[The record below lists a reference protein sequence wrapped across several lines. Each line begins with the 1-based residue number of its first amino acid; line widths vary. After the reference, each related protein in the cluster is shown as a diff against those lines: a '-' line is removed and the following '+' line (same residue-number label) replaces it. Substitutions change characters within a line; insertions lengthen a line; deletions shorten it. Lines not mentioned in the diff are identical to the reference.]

1 MDHPKGRISSNN
13 SLSNPT
19 SAKMMSDD
27 FSSDDPINDCEHRL
41 QIAQGYYELQMYS
54 DARRELRE
62 VELDYP
68 REPSVLQMK
77 ILLVLKEERWEDA
90 LTLSE
95 QLRSLAPEGGA
106 SFIHGAFCLHELDRT
121 LEAVELLL
129 DGPDSLQDEP
139 IYHYNLGCYKA
150 AIGALE
156 DARKSLRRS
165 FNLDERLVD
174 VARKDPD
181 LKLLQDLL

>member
-1 MDHPKGRISSNN
+1 
-13 SLSNPT
+13 
-19 SAKMMSDD
+19 
-27 FSSDDPINDCEHRL
+27 
-41 QIAQGYYELQMYS
+41 
-54 DARRELRE
+54 
-62 VELDYP
+62 
-68 REPSVLQMK
+68 MK
-77 ILLVLKEERWEDA
+77 ILLTLKEERWEDA

-139 IYHYNLGCYKA
+139 IFHYNLGCYQA

-156 DARKSLRRS
+156 DARKCLRKS

-174 VARKDPD
+174 IARKDPD

>member
-1 MDHPKGRISSNN
+1 
-13 SLSNPT
+13 
-19 SAKMMSDD
+19 MMSDD
-27 FSSDDPINDCEHRL
+27 FGSEETITDCEHRM
-41 QIAQGYYELQMYS
+41 QIVQGYYELGMYE

-62 VELDYP
+62 VELDFP
-68 REPSVLQMK
+68 RQASLVQMK
-77 ILLVLKEERWEDA
+77 ILLHLKDESWEDA

-95 QLRSLAPEGGA
+95 QLRNLSPEGGA

-139 IYHYNLGCYKA
+139 IYHYNLGCYNA

-156 DARKSLRRS
+156 DARRCLRRS
-165 FNLDERLVD
+165 FNLDERLLD

>member
-1 MDHPKGRISSNN
+1 M
-13 SLSNPT
+13 
-19 SAKMMSDD
+19 
-27 FSSDDPINDCEHRL
+27 
-41 QIAQGYYELQMYS
+41 
-54 DARRELRE
+54 
-62 VELDYP
+62 
-68 REPSVLQMK
+68 
-77 ILLVLKEERWEDA
+77 
-90 LTLSE
+90 
-95 QLRSLAPEGGA
+95 GA
-106 SFIHGAFCLHELDRT
+106 GLHEMDRT